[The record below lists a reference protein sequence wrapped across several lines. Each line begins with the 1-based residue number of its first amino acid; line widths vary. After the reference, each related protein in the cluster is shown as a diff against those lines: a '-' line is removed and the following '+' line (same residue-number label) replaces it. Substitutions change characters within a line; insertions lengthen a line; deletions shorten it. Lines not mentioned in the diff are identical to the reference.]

1 MSLGFL
7 LLIGLIFFITGCLYL
22 PYWLKTKDLKKIE
35 AKDLP
40 SEGGWANLS
49 NGNIYF
55 RWHKPKEKNGQSI
68 IMVHGFSTPSFVWNG
83 LLTGLLN
90 QGYSVLVYD
99 HYGRGFS
106 ERPRTKYSLD
116 FYVETLKELI
126 SHQNI
131 EEKIHLVGYS
141 MGGPIIGG
149 FAEKYSDQVKSL
161 SFIAPAGFG
170 KVQPS
175 FPFFMKIPGV
185 IEWSM
190 HVLADRFYGSAIS
203 SETTHSSDP
212 LSINEKEFQQLFSFQ
227 MQFKGFRESLASTM
241 RNFNLFDAREMFE
254 KVAAKNIPSIA
265 IWGDNDGVVSY
276 RGADTY
282 SEIFQDGKVIT
293 IKDGTHDITY
303 RQPSD
308 VLNAIENFL
317 DTQKN

>member
-1 MSLGFL
+1 MPLESLSVGL
-7 LLIGLIFFITGCLYL
+7 LGILILGIYI
-22 PYWLKTKDLKKIE
+22 PYRLKTKGLKKISS
-35 AKDLP
+35 KDLP
-40 SEGGWANLS
+40 SDGNWVKLLK
-49 NGNIYF
+49 GNIYY
-55 RWHKPKEKNGQSI
+55 RWHHPEQKNGQTI

-83 LLTGLLN
+83 LLDGLLN
-90 QGYSVLVYD
+90 EGYSILVYD

-106 ERPRTKYSLD
+106 ERPRAKYSLD

-131 EEKIHLVGYS
+131 DGKIHLVGYS

-149 FAEKYSDQVKSL
+149 FADKYSNHVKSL

-170 KVQPS
+170 KVQTS

-212 LSINEKEFQQLFSFQ
+212 LSINEEEFQELFSFQ

-254 KVAAKNIPSIA
+254 KVATKNIPSIA

-276 RGADTY
+276 KGAETY
-282 SEIFQDGKVIT
+282 SEIFHEGKVIT

-303 RQPSD
+303 RQPSQILKALKD
-308 VLNAIENFL
+308 FL
-317 DTQKN
+317 

>member
-7 LLIGLIFFITGCLYL
+7 SFCVTFALACSLYI
-22 PYWLKTKDLKKIE
+22 PYWYKTKNLKKINSGNLPPKGSW
-35 AKDLP
+35 AKLP
-40 SEGGWANLS
+40 Y
-49 NGNIYF
+49 GNIYY
-55 RWHKPKEKNGQSI
+55 RWHEPKEKNGQI
-68 IMVHGFSTPSFVWNG
+68 IVMVHGFSTPSFVWNG
-83 LLTGLLN
+83 LLSGLLN
-90 QGYSVLVYD
+90 EGYSILVYD

-106 ERPRTKYSLD
+106 ERPRTKYSLN

-126 SHQNI
+126 SHQNVDG
-131 EEKIHLVGYS
+131 KIHLVGYS

-149 FAEKYSDQVKSL
+149 FADNYSDQVKSL

-170 KVQPS
+170 KVQTS

-212 LSINEKEFQQLFSFQ
+212 LSINEEEFQELFSFQ
-227 MQFKGFRESLASTM
+227 MKFKGFRESLASTM
-241 RNFNLFDAREMFE
+241 RNFNLLDARDMFK

-265 IWGDNDGVVSY
+265 VWGDNDGVVSY
-276 RGADTY
+276 RGAETY
-282 SEIFQDGKVIT
+282 SEIFHEGKVIT

-303 RQPSD
+303 RQPSE
-308 VLNAIENFL
+308 VLDAIKTFL
-317 DTQKN
+317 TFQKP

>member
-1 MSLGFL
+1 
-7 LLIGLIFFITGCLYL
+7 
-22 PYWLKTKDLKKIE
+22 
-35 AKDLP
+35 
-40 SEGGWANLS
+40 
-49 NGNIYF
+49 
-55 RWHKPKEKNGQSI
+55 
-68 IMVHGFSTPSFVWNG
+68 MVHGFSTPSFVWNG
-83 LLTGLLN
+83 LLNGLLKK
-90 QGYSVLVYD
+90 GYSVLVYD

-106 ERPRTKYSLD
+106 ERPRTKYTLD

-126 SHQNI
+126 AHQSI
-131 EEKIHLVGYS
+131 DEKIHLVGYS

-170 KVQPS
+170 KVQTS

-212 LSINEKEFQQLFSFQ
+212 LSINEEEFQQLFCFQ
-227 MQFKGFRESLASTM
+227 VQFKGFRESLASTM

-254 KVAAKNIPSIA
+254 KVATKNIPSIA

-276 RGADTY
+276 RGAETY
-282 SEIFQDGKVIT
+282 SEIFHEGKVIT
-293 IKDGTHDITY
+293 IESGTHDITY

-308 VLNAIENFL
+308 VLEAINIFL
-317 DTQKN
+317 DSQIP

>member
-1 MSLGFL
+1 
-7 LLIGLIFFITGCLYL
+7 
-22 PYWLKTKDLKKIE
+22 
-35 AKDLP
+35 
-40 SEGGWANLS
+40 
-49 NGNIYF
+49 
-55 RWHKPKEKNGQSI
+55 
-68 IMVHGFSTPSFVWNG
+68 MVHGFSTPSFVWNG
-83 LLTGLLN
+83 LLDGLLN
-90 QGYSVLVYD
+90 EGYSILVYD

-106 ERPRTKYSLD
+106 ERPRAKYSLD

-131 EEKIHLVGYS
+131 DGKIHLVGYS

-149 FAEKYSDQVKSL
+149 FADKYSNHVKSL

-170 KVQPS
+170 KVQTS
-175 FPFFMKIPGV
+175 FPFFMKTPGV

-212 LSINEKEFQQLFSFQ
+212 LSINEEEFQELFSFQ

-254 KVAAKNIPSIA
+254 KVATKNIPSIA

-276 RGADTY
+276 KGAETY
-282 SEIFQDGKVIT
+282 SEIFHEGKVIT

-303 RQPSD
+303 RQPSQILKALKD
-308 VLNAIENFL
+308 FL
-317 DTQKN
+317 

>member
-1 MSLGFL
+1 MSPGFL
-7 LLIGLIFFITGCLYL
+7 LICLVFVFAGFIYI
-22 PYWLKTKDLKKIE
+22 PYWLKTKNLKKIGL
-35 AKDLP
+35 KDLP
-40 SEGGWANLS
+40 SEGSWAKLS
-49 NGNIYF
+49 KGNIYY
-55 RWHKPKEKNGQSI
+55 RWHEPREENRETI
-68 IMVHGFSTPSFVWNG
+68 VMVHGFSTPSFVWNG
-83 LLTGLLN
+83 LIKGFLN
-90 QGYSVLVYD
+90 QGYSILVYD

-131 EEKIHLVGYS
+131 DEKIHLVGYS

-149 FAEKYSDQVKSL
+149 FADKYSDQVKSL

-190 HVLADRFYGSAIS
+190 HVLADKFYGSAIS

-227 MQFKGFRESLASTM
+227 LQFKGFRESLASTM

-254 KVAAKNIPSIA
+254 KVAAKNIPSLA

-276 RGADTY
+276 KGANTY
-282 SEIFQDGKVIT
+282 SEIFRDGKVIT

-303 RQPSD
+303 RQPSQ
-308 VLNAIENFL
+308 VLDAIKIFL
-317 DTQKN
+317 DSQKS

>member
-1 MSLGFL
+1 MLLGFL
-7 LLIGLIFFITGCLYL
+7 SISFFLIIALCLYL
-22 PYWLKTKDLKKIE
+22 TYWFKTKDLKKISSR
-35 AKDLP
+35 DLP
-40 SEGGWANLS
+40 SEGGWAKLS
-49 NGNIYF
+49 NGNIYY
-55 RWHKPKEKNGQSI
+55 RWHKPKEKNGQTI

-83 LLTGLLN
+83 LLCGLLD
-90 QGYSVLVYD
+90 QGYSILVYD

-106 ERPRTKYSLD
+106 ERPMTKYSLN

-131 EEKIHLVGYS
+131 DEKIHLVGYS

-149 FAEKYSDQVKSL
+149 FAKKYSAQVKSL

-170 KVQPS
+170 KVQTS
-175 FPFFMKIPGV
+175 FPFLMKIPGV

-212 LSINEKEFQQLFSFQ
+212 LSINEEEFQEFFSFQ

-265 IWGDNDGVVSY
+265 IWGYNDGIGSY
-276 RGADTY
+276 KGAETY
-282 SEIFQDGKVIT
+282 SEIFHEGKVIT
-293 IKDGTHDITY
+293 IEDGTHDITY

-308 VLNAIENFL
+308 VLEAIKIFL
-317 DTQKN
+317 DSQIS

>member
-1 MSLGFL
+1 MPLEFLPVGLFVILILG
-7 LLIGLIFFITGCLYL
+7 IFT
-22 PYWLKTKDLKKIE
+22 PYWLKTKNLKKISS
-35 AKDLP
+35 KDLP
-40 SEGGWANLS
+40 SEGDWAKLS
-49 NGNIYF
+49 KGNIYY
-55 RWHKPKEKNGQSI
+55 RWHHPQQKNGQI
-68 IMVHGFSTPSFVWNG
+68 IVMVHGFSTPSFVWNG
-83 LLTGLLN
+83 LLTGLLKK
-90 QGYSVLVYD
+90 GYSILIYD

-131 EEKIHLVGYS
+131 DEKIHLVGYS

-149 FAEKYSDQVKSL
+149 FADKYSDQVNSL

-254 KVAAKNIPSIA
+254 KVAAKNIPTMA
-265 IWGDNDGVVSY
+265 IWGDNDGIVSY
-276 RGADTY
+276 KGADTF

-303 RQPSD
+303 RQPSQ
-308 VLNAIENFL
+308 VLDAIKNFL
-317 DTQKN
+317 DSQEI

>member
-1 MSLGFL
+1 
-7 LLIGLIFFITGCLYL
+7 
-22 PYWLKTKDLKKIE
+22 
-35 AKDLP
+35 
-40 SEGGWANLS
+40 
-49 NGNIYF
+49 
-55 RWHKPKEKNGQSI
+55 
-68 IMVHGFSTPSFVWNG
+68 MVHGFSTPSFVWNG
-83 LLTGLLN
+83 LLNGLLN
-90 QGYSVLVYD
+90 KGYSILVYD

-131 EEKIHLVGYS
+131 DEKIHLVGYS

-149 FAEKYSDQVKSL
+149 FADKYSDQVKSL

-170 KVQPS
+170 KVQTS
-175 FPFFMKIPGV
+175 IPFFMKIPGV
-185 IEWSM
+185 IEWAM

-203 SETTHSSDP
+203 SETTHSNDP

-265 IWGDNDGVVSY
+265 IWGDNDGIVSY
-276 RGADTY
+276 KGAETY
-282 SEIFQDGKVIT
+282 SEIFQEGKVIT
-293 IKDGTHDITY
+293 IEGGTHDITY

-308 VLNAIENFL
+308 VLEAIKIFL
-317 DTQKN
+317 DSQIS

>member
-1 MSLGFL
+1 MPLESLSVGL
-7 LLIGLIFFITGCLYL
+7 LGILILGIYI
-22 PYWLKTKDLKKIE
+22 PYRLKTKGLKKISS
-35 AKDLP
+35 KDLP
-40 SEGGWANLS
+40 SDGNWVKLLK
-49 NGNIYF
+49 GNIYY
-55 RWHKPKEKNGQSI
+55 RWHHPEQKNGQTI

-83 LLTGLLN
+83 LLDGLLN
-90 QGYSVLVYD
+90 EGYSILVYD

-106 ERPRTKYSLD
+106 ERPRAKYSLD

-131 EEKIHLVGYS
+131 DGKIHLVGYS

-149 FAEKYSDQVKSL
+149 FADKYSDQVKSL

-170 KVQPS
+170 KVQTS

-212 LSINEKEFQQLFSFQ
+212 LSINEEEFQQLFSFQ

-241 RNFNLFDAREMFE
+241 RNFNLFDARKMFE
-254 KVAAKNIPSIA
+254 RVATKNIPSIA

-276 RGADTY
+276 RGAETY
-282 SEIFQDGKVIT
+282 SEIFHEGKVIT
-293 IKDGTHDITY
+293 IQDGTHDITY

-308 VLNAIENFL
+308 VLEAINIFL
-317 DTQKN
+317 DSQIP

>member
-1 MSLGFL
+1 MPLESLSVGL
-7 LLIGLIFFITGCLYL
+7 LGILILGIYI
-22 PYWLKTKDLKKIE
+22 PYRLKTKGLKKISS
-35 AKDLP
+35 KDLP
-40 SEGGWANLS
+40 SDGNWVKLLK
-49 NGNIYF
+49 GNIYY
-55 RWHKPKEKNGQSI
+55 RWHHPEQKNGQTI

-83 LLTGLLN
+83 LLDGLLN
-90 QGYSVLVYD
+90 DGYSILVYD

-106 ERPRTKYSLD
+106 ERPRAKYSLD

-131 EEKIHLVGYS
+131 DGKIHLVGYS

-149 FAEKYSDQVKSL
+149 FADKYSNHVKSL

-170 KVQPS
+170 KVQTS

-212 LSINEKEFQQLFSFQ
+212 LSINEEEFQELFSFQ

-254 KVAAKNIPSIA
+254 KVATKNIPSIA

-276 RGADTY
+276 KGAETY
-282 SEIFQDGKVIT
+282 SEIFHEGKVIT

-303 RQPSD
+303 RQPSQILKALKD
-308 VLNAIENFL
+308 FL
-317 DTQKN
+317 

>member
-1 MSLGFL
+1 MLLELLAVGFL
-7 LLIGLIFFITGCLYL
+7 SILMLSIFV
-22 PYWLKTKDLKKIE
+22 PYWLKIKDLKKISSD
-35 AKDLP
+35 DLP
-40 SEGGWANLS
+40 SDGNWAKLS
-49 NGNIYF
+49 LGNIYYK
-55 RWHKPKEKNGQSI
+55 WHQPEEKNGQTI
-68 IMVHGFSTPSFVWNG
+68 VMVHGFSTPSFVWNG
-83 LLTGLLN
+83 LLDGLLKK
-90 QGYSVLVYD
+90 GYSILVYD

-106 ERPRTKYSLD
+106 ERPRTKYSLN

-126 SHQNI
+126 SNQNI
-131 EEKIHLVGYS
+131 DGRIHLVGYS

-170 KVQPS
+170 KVQTS

-203 SETTHSSDP
+203 SETTHSNDP
-212 LSINEKEFQQLFSFQ
+212 LSINEEKFQQLFSFQ

-254 KVAAKNIPSIA
+254 KVASKNIPSIA
-265 IWGDNDGVVSY
+265 IWGDNDGIVPY
-276 RGADTY
+276 KGAKTY
-282 SEIFQDGKVIT
+282 SEIFRDGKVVT
-293 IKDGTHDITY
+293 IEDGTHDITY

-308 VLNAIENFL
+308 VLGAIKIFL
-317 DTQKN
+317 DSQIS

>member
-1 MSLGFL
+1 MFLGFL
-7 LLIGLIFFITGCLYL
+7 SIGLFFIIALCLYF
-22 PYWLKTKDLKKIE
+22 PYWLKTKDLKKIS

-40 SEGGWANLS
+40 SEGSWAKLS
-49 NGNIYF
+49 KGNIYF
-55 RWHKPKEKNGQSI
+55 RWHKPERKNGQTI
-68 IMVHGFSTPSFVWNG
+68 IMIHGFSTPSFVWNG
-83 LLTGLLN
+83 LLRGLLN
-90 QGYSVLVYD
+90 KGYSILVYD

-106 ERPRTKYSLD
+106 ERPRAKYSLD
-116 FYVETLKELI
+116 FYVETLRELI

-241 RNFNLFDAREMFE
+241 RNFNLFDAREMFK
-254 KVAAKNIPSIA
+254 KVAAKNILSMA
-265 IWGDNDGVVSY
+265 VWGDNDGIVPY
-276 RGADTY
+276 KGADTY
-282 SEIFQDGKVIT
+282 LEIFQDGKVMT

-317 DTQKN
+317 DTQKI

>member
-1 MSLGFL
+1 MPLEFLPVGLFVILILG
-7 LLIGLIFFITGCLYL
+7 IFT
-22 PYWLKTKDLKKIE
+22 PYWLKTKNLKKISS
-35 AKDLP
+35 KDLP
-40 SEGGWANLS
+40 SEGDWAKLS
-49 NGNIYF
+49 KGNIYY
-55 RWHKPKEKNGQSI
+55 RWHHPEQKNGQI
-68 IMVHGFSTPSFVWNG
+68 IVMVHGFSTPSFVWNG
-83 LLTGLLN
+83 LLNGLLKK
-90 QGYSVLVYD
+90 GYSILIYD

-131 EEKIHLVGYS
+131 DEKIHLVGYS

-149 FAEKYSDQVKSL
+149 FADKYSGQVNSL

-254 KVAAKNIPSIA
+254 KVAAKNIPSMA

-317 DTQKN
+317 DTQKI

>member
-1 MSLGFL
+1 MPLEFLPLGLFGI
-7 LLIGLIFFITGCLYL
+7 LILGIFT
-22 PYWLKTKDLKKIE
+22 PYWFKTKDLKRISS
-35 AKDLP
+35 KDLH
-40 SEGGWANLS
+40 SEGDWAKLS
-49 NGNIYF
+49 KGNIYY
-55 RWHKPKEKNGQSI
+55 RWHHQEQKNGQI
-68 IMVHGFSTPSFVWNG
+68 IVMVHGFSTPSFVWNG
-83 LLTGLLN
+83 LLNGLLKK
-90 QGYSVLVYD
+90 GYSILIYD

-131 EEKIHLVGYS
+131 DEKIHLVGYS

-149 FAEKYSDQVKSL
+149 FADKYSDQVNSL

-170 KVQPS
+170 KVQSS

-254 KVAAKNIPSIA
+254 KVAAKNIPSMA

-317 DTQKN
+317 DTQKI